1 MSTPPPRPL
10 RILMVSDE
18 YRPVIGGAAR
28 SAELLTRHMSERGHT
43 MVIATAWQPNA
54 PAFELEGKVEIH
66 RIRDLTTRAAWLSED
81 PYRHHAPPF
90 PDPEAA
96 WQLRRLIRCFR
107 PDVVHAYGWLAHTA
121 AAAMTGID
129 TPLLLSARDYGN
141 FCAVFTL
148 VRNGKRCSGPSPA
161 KCLGCASSTYGPAKG
176 ALATASVFGSKP
188 LLRRKV
194 TAIHGVS
201 RFVAAE
207 MNRHLGVPGALSAVV
222 PNFHDENDGPVDEE
236 IMAQLPTEP
245 YIQFVGHLRQYKGI
259 HELLAAYD
267 ALEKRPPLVLVG
279 TRGPDTP
286 DRFPDGV
293 TVLTYV
299 PHATVMAMWERAL
312 FAVSP
317 SIAPE
322 ALGNVV
328 HEAMSKGCAVIG
340 TKPGGHEDMIDDGE
354 TGLLVPGGDAA
365 ALKSAMARLIAD
377 QELRER
383 IGRAAAERA
392 RRFTPEVVMPELE
405 RLYYDTIRHFGQGR
419 A

>member
-1 MSTPPPRPL
+1 
-10 RILMVSDE
+10 VADE
-18 YRPVIGGAAR
+18 
-28 SAELLTRHMSERGHT
+28 M
-43 MVIATAWQPNA
+43 
-54 PAFELEGKVEIH
+54 
-66 RIRDLTTRAAWLSED
+66 D
-81 PYRHHAPPF
+81 
-90 PDPEAA
+90 
-96 WQLRRLIRCFR
+96 
-107 PDVVHAYGWLAHTA
+107 
-121 AAAMTGID
+121 
-129 TPLLLSARDYGN
+129 
-141 FCAVFTL
+141 
-148 VRNGKRCSGPSPA
+148 
-161 KCLGCASSTYGPAKG
+161 
-176 ALATASVFGSKP
+176 
-188 LLRRKV
+188 
-194 TAIHGVS
+194 
-201 RFVAAE
+201 
-207 MNRHLGVPGALSAVV
+207 RHLGVPGALSAVV

-259 HELLAAYD
+259 QELLAAYD
-267 ALEKRPPLVLVG
+267 GLDERPPLVLVG

-328 HEAMSKGCAVIG
+328 HEAMSKGRAVIG

-354 TGLLVPGGDAA
+354 TGLLVPGGDAI
-365 ALKSAMARLIAD
+365 ALRSAMARLIAD

-405 RLYYDTIRHFGQGR
+405 RLYYDTIRHFEQGQ

>member
-1 MSTPPPRPL
+1 MTAPPARPL

-28 SAELLTRHMSERGHT
+28 SAELLSRHMSERGHT
-43 MVIATAWQPNA
+43 MAIATAWQPNT
-54 PAFELEGKVEIH
+54 PAFEREGEVEIH
-66 RIRDLTTRAAWLSED
+66 RIRDLTTRTPRLSED

-90 PDPEAA
+90 PDPEAV
-96 WQLRRLIRCFR
+96 WRLRRLIRRFR
-107 PDVVHAYGWLAHTA
+107 PDAVHAYGWLAHSA
-121 AAAMTGID
+121 AAAMTGIEV
-129 TPLLLSARDYGN
+129 PLLLSARDYGN
-141 FCAVFTL
+141 FCSVFTL
-148 VRNGKRCSGPSPA
+148 VREGARCSGPAPA
-161 KCLGCASSTYGPAKG
+161 KCLGCASSTYGFAKG
-176 ALATASVFGSKP
+176 ALATTSVFASKP

-201 RFVAAE
+201 RFVAGE
-207 MNRHLGVPGALSAVV
+207 MNRHLRVPGALSAVV
-222 PNFHDENDGPVDEE
+222 PNFHEENDGPVDEE
-236 IMAQLPTEP
+236 IMAQLPAEP
-245 YIQFVGHLRQYKGI
+245 YIQFVGHLRQYKGL
-259 HELLAAYD
+259 HDLLAAYEG
-267 ALEKRPPLVLVG
+267 LEDRPPLVLVG

-286 DRFPDGV
+286 ERFPDGV

-340 TKPGGHEDMIDDGE
+340 TKPGGHEEMIDDGK

-365 ALKSAMARLIAD
+365 ALGRAMARLIAD
-377 QELRER
+377 RELRER
-383 IGRAAAERA
+383 IGRAAELRA

-405 RLYYDTIRHFGQGR
+405 RLYYDTIQHFEQGR